1 MSHAFKAKTRDR
13 DCRSSPLALF
23 LRVAVRRVD
32 VVWAWGDLM
41 NALQVFPN
49 LIGLTGLSGRRHAD
63 RESDWPHPTSI
74 QAAML
79 EGGELTN
86 AVKPQRTHCWFSLL
100 ISALSPSSP

>member
-32 VVWAWGDLM
+32 VVWGDLM

-74 QAAML
+74 QAAVL